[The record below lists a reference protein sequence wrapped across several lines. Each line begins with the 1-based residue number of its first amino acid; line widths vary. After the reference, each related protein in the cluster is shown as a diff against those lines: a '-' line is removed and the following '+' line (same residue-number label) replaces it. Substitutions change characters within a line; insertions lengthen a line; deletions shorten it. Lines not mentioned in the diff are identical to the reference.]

1 MHSIFFHRFF
11 RECSH
16 YRDKCISLS
25 HSCIKCMKF
34 DVAPCFYSPVNK
46 NEGQNG
52 QKRMRDLYGWREL
65 MNTDGNRR
73 KREIREVREGTESNE
88 RQQKHSKAG
97 RKLRQKSVLDQ
108 SKNSRLNYK
117 ACSRS
122 TIVRRAECPN
132 HNTRPFASNKTL
144 NGTNRTP
151 YALNVLPASSKA
163 TAKA

>member
-1 MHSIFFHRFF
+1 MLALQRHMHVIDSFLHKVHEIR
-11 RECSH
+11 CS
-16 YRDKCISLS
+16 S
-25 HSCIKCMKF
+25 
-34 DVAPCFYSPVNK
+34 CFYSPVNK

-52 QKRMRDLYGWREL
+52 QKRMRNLYEWREL

-73 KREIREVREGTESNE
+73 KRETGS
-88 RQQKHSKAG
+88 AG
-97 RKLRQKSVLDQ
+97 RYRKQREATKTLKSGKKTPTKKRHRSVKKQ
-108 SKNSRLNYK
+108 PLNYK

-151 YALNVLPASSKA
+151 
-163 TAKA
+163 